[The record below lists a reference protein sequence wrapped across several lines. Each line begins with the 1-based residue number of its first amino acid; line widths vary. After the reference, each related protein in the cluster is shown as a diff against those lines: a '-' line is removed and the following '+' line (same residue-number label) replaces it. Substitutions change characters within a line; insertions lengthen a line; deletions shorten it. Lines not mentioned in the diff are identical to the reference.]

1 MKRGVGIRVVGGVLA
16 ALLLLVVAA
25 YGWTQSFVELEVEVV
40 RVATTRAPT
49 TLPVVATVDDG
60 QAYARALCQPP
71 CTLHVAESVAQ
82 LLKLEK
88 VSREGDLLLLLTETF
103 NNEVWRMAHDEGWLA
118 TVATHWAGEGNRA
131 KMWVLG
137 RRTPRIKNDSLQ
149 AFLLDRAS
157 PEYGKTARVWS
168 VEAYALLVQPPMEQN
183 MYVMAQTAV
192 YALRRHDPSRDVV
205 VILVCLSEKEREVVA
220 RLKRE
225 FTTLGA
231 VVIERPPLPMR
242 EIDTQMYYRFDYQ
255 KMYIWNLPYRKVM
268 FIDSDMVVN
277 ASPARGFELCSGRK
291 YAVCAVQEIRNFGG
305 YFNNGFFVLVLAP
318 PWNAEAETLLRA
330 WWKPNAPWRQICL
343 QDLMNE
349 VYARKWQAMPEAFNV
364 QTVKQGILPDSWQ
377 HAIFLHFKDCHP
389 GLMPMCKQHL
399 DNVKLMRAA
408 LDNSTA
414 RKPSL

>member
-1 MKRGVGIRVVGGVLA
+1 MKRGGVGVRVVGVVLA
-16 ALLLLVVAA
+16 ALLFGVAV
-25 YGWTQSFVELEVEVV
+25 YGWTQSFLELEVEVE
-40 RVATTRAPT
+40 RESPTRAPT
-49 TLPVVATVDDG
+49 TLPVVASADDG
-60 QAYARALCQPP
+60 PAYARALCHPP
-71 CTLHVAESVAQ
+71 CTLHVAESEAQ
-82 LLKLEK
+82 LLKLENL
-88 VSREGDLLLLLTETF
+88 SREGDLLLLLSETL
-103 NNEVWRMAHDEGWLA
+103 NSEVWRVALDEGWLT
-118 TVATHWAGEGNRA
+118 TVATYSAA
-131 KMWVLG
+131 KTWSLG
-137 RRTPRIKNDSLQ
+137 RRRPRIKNDSLE
-149 AFLLDRAS
+149 AFLRDRAS
-157 PEYGKTARVWS
+157 PEYAKTARVWS
-168 VEAYALLVQPPMEQN
+168 VEAYALLVQPPMEEG
-183 MYVMAQTAV
+183 MYAMALTAV
-192 YALRRHDPSRDVV
+192 FALRRHDSTRDVV

-225 FTTLGA
+225 FTALGA

-242 EIDTQMYYRFDYQ
+242 EIDKQMYYRFDYQ

-268 FIDSDMVVN
+268 FLDSDMVVN

-305 YFNNGFFVLVLAP
+305 YFNNGFFVLVLAS
-318 PWNAEAETLLRA
+318 PWNNEAETLLRA

-399 DNVKLMRAA
+399 DNVKLMRAE
-408 LDNSTA
+408 LA
-414 RKPSL
+414 RKSSS